1 MLDFGFS
8 EILLTSA
15 IALVV
20 LGPERLPKV
29 ARQVG
34 NWMGRA
40 RAMARQL
47 SEQLEREVS
56 AEEFLREQSKT
67 KAPSMNRIEAPQTLM
82 PSHPQIPPIDPY
94 APMPAHDPIPPRS
107 PLPDETQQALPNTE
121 VSASSDVTT
130 PFSAPPT
137 APARAL
143 DPLTA
148 HPTSAPSPDQVV
160 GHASART
167 PLDTGAEYPPATA
180 LDTAVVHA
188 PPTTP
193 IDPATPAPRDV
204 TAESRA
210 AALSHPVGLR
220 PSPHE

>member
-56 AEEFLREQSKT
+56 ADELLKEQSKPNPP
-67 KAPSMNRIEAPQTLM
+67 AANRI
-82 PSHPQIPPIDPY
+82 
-94 APMPAHDPIPPRS
+94 
-107 PLPDETQQALPNTE
+107 
-121 VSASSDVTT
+121 
-130 PFSAPPT
+130 APPPAAYVSPPAPYVPPQDGAVAGVDPHAAPHAEYNPPTT
-137 APARAL
+137 APAS
-143 DPLTA
+143 T
-148 HPTSAPSPDQVV
+148 PSND
-160 GHASART
+160 
-167 PLDTGAEYPPATA
+167 
-180 LDTAVVHA
+180 
-188 PPTTP
+188 
-193 IDPATPAPRDV
+193 
-204 TAESRA
+204 
-210 AALSHPVGLR
+210 
-220 PSPHE
+220 

>member
-56 AEEFLREQSKT
+56 AEELMREQSKPKT
-67 KAPSMNRIEAPQTLM
+67 LAANRPETLPATPPHYVAP
-82 PSHPQIPPIDPY
+82 DPH
-94 APMPAHDPIPPRS
+94 A
-107 PLPDETQQALPNTE
+107 PLPDGVPQAT
-121 VSASSDVTT
+121 VA
-130 PFSAPPT
+130 
-137 APARAL
+137 
-143 DPLTA
+143 DP
-148 HPTSAPSPDQVV
+148 H
-160 GHASART
+160 
-167 PLDTGAEYPPATA
+167 
-180 LDTAVVHA
+180 
-188 PPTTP
+188 
-193 IDPATPAPRDV
+193 PAPGSD
-204 TAESRA
+204 ASK
-210 AALSHPVGLR
+210 
-220 PSPHE
+220 SPNE

>member
-56 AEEFLREQSKT
+56 AEELLKEQNNPKPP
-67 KAPSMNRIEAPQTLM
+67 AVNRI
-82 PSHPQIPPIDPY
+82 
-94 APMPAHDPIPPRS
+94 
-107 PLPDETQQALPNTE
+107 
-121 VSASSDVTT
+121 
-130 PFSAPPT
+130 APPV
-137 APARAL
+137 APHAGHDECA
-143 DPLTA
+143 DP
-148 HPTSAPSPDQVV
+148 PAPP
-160 GHASART
+160 H
-167 PLDTGAEYPPATA
+167 AEYHPPSTA
-180 LDTAVVHA
+180 
-188 PPTTP
+188 PTTP
-193 IDPATPAPRDV
+193 
-204 TAESRA
+204 
-210 AALSHPVGLR
+210 
-220 PSPHE
+220 PSND

>member
-56 AEEFLREQSKT
+56 ADELLKAKT
-67 KAPSMNRIEAPQTLM
+67 KLHDQLMAPLPNRIAAPQYV
-82 PSHPQIPPIDPY
+82 PPEPQAPAPQSQEPPHQEYEPP
-94 APMPAHDPIPPRS
+94 APDAEP
-107 PLPDETQQALPNTE
+107 
-121 VSASSDVTT
+121 
-130 PFSAPPT
+130 SAP
-137 APARAL
+137 A
-143 DPLTA
+143 LTA
-148 HPTSAPSPDQVV
+148 A
-160 GHASART
+160 
-167 PLDTGAEYPPATA
+167 
-180 LDTAVVHA
+180 
-188 PPTTP
+188 
-193 IDPATPAPRDV
+193 DP
-204 TAESRA
+204 
-210 AALSHPVGLR
+210 
-220 PSPHE
+220 